1 MVGEK
6 IKREWE
12 VRLQGLNVKQDE
24 LTNRASEIEG
34 EIERLQ
40 EELDQY
46 RVKRYRIELAGRLKR
61 SFSRTFCER
70 DGLIEARFGSMQE
83 WNVSSLRLRAYVIIR
98 DSLDSEEGN
107 ACRNVS
113 ELKSYLQAR
122 LNSELEG
129 NVEEEILDLL

>member
-46 RVKRYRIELAGRLKR
+46 RVKRYRTELAGRLKR
-61 SFSRTFCER
+61 SFSQTFRER

-83 WNVSSLRLRAYVIIR
+83 WNVCSLRLRAYIIIR

-113 ELKSYLQAR
+113 GLKSYLQAR

-129 NVEEEILDLL
+129 NVEEETLDLL

>member
-1 MVGEK
+1 MVQEK

-12 VRLQGLNVKQDE
+12 VTLQGLNVKQDE

-46 RVKRYRIELAGRLKR
+46 RVKRYRTELAGRLKR
-61 SFSRTFCER
+61 SFSQTFRER

-83 WNVSSLRLRAYVIIR
+83 WNVCSLRLRAYIIIR

-113 ELKSYLQAR
+113 GLKSYLQAR

-129 NVEEEILDLL
+129 NVEEETLDLL

>member
-1 MVGEK
+1 MVQEK

-12 VRLQGLNVKQDE
+12 VTLQGLNVKQDE

-46 RVKRYRIELAGRLKR
+46 RVKRYRTELAGRLKR
-61 SFSRTFCER
+61 SFSQTFRER

-83 WNVSSLRLRAYVIIR
+83 WNVCSLRLRAYIIIR

-113 ELKSYLQAR
+113 GLKSYLQAR

-129 NVEEEILDLL
+129 NVEEEALDLL

>member
-1 MVGEK
+1 MVQEK

-12 VRLQGLNVKQDE
+12 VTLQGLNVKQDE

-46 RVKRYRIELAGRLKR
+46 RVKRYRTELAGRLKR
-61 SFSRTFCER
+61 SFSHTFRER
-70 DGLIEARFGSMQE
+70 DGLIEPRFGSMQE
-83 WNVSSLRLRAYVIIR
+83 WNVCSLRLRAYIIIR

-113 ELKSYLQAR
+113 GLKSYLQAR

-129 NVEEEILDLL
+129 NVEEETLDLL

>member
-1 MVGEK
+1 MVEEK

-46 RVKRYRIELAGRLKR
+46 RVKRYRTELAGRLKR
-61 SFSRTFCER
+61 SFSQTFRER

-83 WNVSSLRLRAYVIIR
+83 WNVCSLRLRAYIIIR

-129 NVEEEILDLL
+129 NLQEETLDLL

>member
-1 MVGEK
+1 MVQEK

-12 VRLQGLNVKQDE
+12 VTLQGLNVKQDE
-24 LTNRASEIEG
+24 LTSRASEIEG

-83 WNVSSLRLRAYVIIR
+83 WNVCSLRLRTYIIIR
-98 DSLDSEEGN
+98 DGLDSEEGN

>member
-46 RVKRYRIELAGRLKR
+46 RVKRYRTELAGRLKR
-61 SFSRTFCER
+61 SFSHTFRER

-83 WNVSSLRLRAYVIIR
+83 WNVCSLRLRAYVIIR

-129 NVEEEILDLL
+129 NLQEETLDLL

>member
-1 MVGEK
+1 MVQEK

-12 VRLQGLNVKQDE
+12 VTLQGLNVKQDE

-46 RVKRYRIELAGRLKR
+46 RVKRYRTELTGRLKR
-61 SFSRTFCER
+61 SFSQTFRGR

-83 WNVSSLRLRAYVIIR
+83 WNVCSLRLRAYIIIR
-98 DSLDSEEGN
+98 DSLDGEEGN

-113 ELKSYLQAR
+113 KLKSYLQAR

-129 NVEEEILDLL
+129 NVEEETLDLL

>member
-1 MVGEK
+1 MVEEK

-12 VRLQGLNVKQDE
+12 VTLQGLNVKQDE
-24 LTNRASEIEG
+24 LTSRAGEIEG
-34 EIERLQ
+34 EIEGLQ

-46 RVKRYRIELAGRLKR
+46 RVKKYRTELAGRLKR
-61 SFSRTFCER
+61 SFSQTFRER
-70 DGLIEARFGSMQE
+70 DGLIEPRFGSMRK
-83 WNVSSLRLRAYVIIR
+83 WNVCSLRLRAYIIIR
-98 DSLDSEEGN
+98 DSLDGEEGN

-129 NVEEEILDLL
+129 NVQKETLDLL

>member
-6 IKREWE
+6 IKREWG

-34 EIERLQ
+34 EIDRLQ

-46 RVKRYRIELAGRLKR
+46 RVKSYRTELGGRLKR
-61 SFSRTFCER
+61 GFSHTFRER

-83 WNVSSLRLRAYVIIR
+83 WNVCSLRLRAYVIIR

-107 ACRNVS
+107 TCRNVS

-129 NVEEEILDLL
+129 NVEEETSDLL

>member
-1 MVGEK
+1 MVQEK

-46 RVKRYRIELAGRLKR
+46 RAKRYRTEVAGRLKR
-61 SFSRTFCER
+61 SFSRTFRER
-70 DGLIEARFGSMQE
+70 DGLIEASFGSMQE
-83 WNVSSLRLRAYVIIR
+83 WNVCSLRLRAYVIIR

-107 ACRNVS
+107 ACRNAS

-129 NVEEEILDLL
+129 NLQEETLDLL

>member
-1 MVGEK
+1 MVQEK

-12 VRLQGLNVKQDE
+12 VTLQGLNVKQDE
-24 LTNRASEIEG
+24 LTSRASEIEG

-46 RVKRYRIELAGRLKR
+46 RVKGYRTELAGRLKR
-61 SFSRTFCER
+61 SFSQTFRER

-83 WNVSSLRLRAYVIIR
+83 WNVCSLRLRAYIIIR

-113 ELKSYLQAR
+113 GLKSYLQAR

-129 NVEEEILDLL
+129 NVEEEALDLL

>member
-1 MVGEK
+1 MVEEK

-46 RVKRYRIELAGRLKR
+46 RVKRYRTELAGRLKR
-61 SFSRTFCER
+61 SFSQTFRER

-83 WNVSSLRLRAYVIIR
+83 WNVCSLRLRAYIIIR

-107 ACRNVS
+107 ACMNVS
-113 ELKSYLQAR
+113 GLKSYLQAR

-129 NVEEEILDLL
+129 NVEEETLDLL